1 MPPWVPRSA
10 LLLQPN
16 VTRLRRVNTLTPLS
30 RTRGKLSLRSNK
42 FSHEHKRGDLPIHKH
57 AGAHETSSWTSFLLS
72 SFRKNLPTNL
82 FPGRSCEMRLPLMSQ
97 RSAMRPLSKAHG
109 GSRAHFR
116 HLRGSILSALA
127 WQTCR
132 EWAAH
137 EPKRKDR
144 VRRAQRGSSFS
155 PHAIDEKTIASD
167 SAWPPPPGSPHPPFT
182 LHHQPWVLSGVQV
195 PP

>member
-1 MPPWVPRSA
+1 MP
-10 LLLQPN
+10 
-16 VTRLRRVNTLTPLS
+16 
-30 RTRGKLSLRSNK
+30 
-42 FSHEHKRGDLPIHKH
+42 I
-57 AGAHETSSWTSFLLS
+57 
-72 SFRKNLPTNL
+72 
-82 FPGRSCEMRLPLMSQ
+82 
-97 RSAMRPLSKAHG
+97 
-109 GSRAHFR
+109 HFR
-116 HLRGSILSALA
+116 HLGGSILSALA

-195 PP
+195 PPWVPRSALLLQPNVTRLRRVNTLTPLSRTRGKLSLRSNKFSYEHKRGDLPIHKHAGAHETSSWTSFLLSSFRKNLPTN